1 MRIRIRKGFSTAH
14 SVFVEL
20 IPYTNDQDQ
29 PAFAYIEDGK
39 RVEISASEYRA
50 IRANPRQYYFSSAL
64 KVHIRCQHEGVA
76 IS

>member
-20 IPYTNDQDQ
+20 IPYTDNQHR

-39 RVEISASEYRA
+39 RVAISASEYRA

-64 KVHIRCQHEGVA
+64 KVHLRCQREGVA
-76 IS
+76 VG

>member
-20 IPYTNDQDQ
+20 IPYTDNQHR

-39 RVEISASEYRA
+39 RVAISASEYRA

-64 KVHIRCQHEGVA
+64 KVHLRCHREGVA
-76 IS
+76 VG

>member
-20 IPYTNDQDQ
+20 VPYTDDQHR
-29 PAFAYIEDGK
+29 PAYAYIEDGK
-39 RVEISASEYRA
+39 RVAISASEYRA
-50 IRANPRQYYFSSAL
+50 IRANPRQYYFSTAL
-64 KVHIRCQHEGVA
+64 KVHFRCQREGVA

>member
-14 SVFVEL
+14 SVVVEL
-20 IPYTNDQDQ
+20 IPYTDNQHQ

-39 RVEISASEYRA
+39 RVAISASEYRA
-50 IRANPRQYYFSSAL
+50 IRANPRQYYFSTAL
-64 KVHIRCQHEGVA
+64 KVHFRCQREGVT